1 MPELVE
7 FNSSGVAV
15 FSGTRLPVATV
26 TASLDAGISFE
37 RLQHSWP
44 FLTLALVE
52 AGRVFVAEHGSA
64 VPPRIQDV
72 FPEARVLSKSVR
84 PPR

>member
-1 MPELVE
+1 MPSLIE
-7 FNSSGVAV
+7 FNSSHVAV
-15 FSGTRLPVATV
+15 FSGTRVPVGTV

-44 FLTLALVE
+44 FLTLALLE
-52 AGRVFVAEHGSA
+52 AGKAFVAEHGSG
-64 VPPRIQDV
+64 VPPRVTDV